1 MDLDETKKIQRIM
14 RAYFKTNKQTN
25 KQKNLYTIFKSKRN
39 GQFSLLSSLMKG
51 KLRSNRQFNRP
62 ITPSETEAANKRLP
76 TKKPQVE
83 MFFSYNTT
91 RLSKKN

>member
-1 MDLDETKKIQRIM
+1 MDLGETKKIQRIM
-14 RAYFKTNKQTN
+14 RAYLK
-25 KQKNLYTIFKSKRN
+25 KNLYTIFRSKGN